1 MFAKLVSGFFR
12 RFTEWIE
19 LLYKIWTILRGI
31 LIDLI
36 ERRHFFDRL
45 FADEKQLRPQ
55 PIKFFR
61 IRIRE
66 HQPAEMLVFA
76 VKQRQSDDLINRDD
90 AHVTQGCR
98 EQFTELLEAR
108 LEPLANRTTIVHDD
122 RDSGNYRVDRSGWFL
137 RE

>member
-1 MFAKLVSGFFR
+1 
-12 RFTEWIE
+12 
-19 LLYKIWTILRGI
+19 
-31 LIDLI
+31 
-36 ERRHFFDRL
+36 
-45 FADEKQLRPQ
+45 
-55 PIKFFR
+55 
-61 IRIRE
+61 
-66 HQPAEMLVFA
+66 MLVFA